1 MYFRIIMSL
10 TPRKINT
17 FLFFKLPAAY
27 FCGVRLRKINSEIC
41 TTTVKHR
48 WINQNP
54 FGSMYF
60 AVQAMAAELTTGALV
75 LSQIKETDKKISML
89 VATQNGTY
97 TKKAVGRIIFT
108 CNDGKKV
115 KQALEE
121 TLLSGEGVTFKMTST
136 GLDEEGEIVSVM
148 NFEWRVKAKKE

>member
-1 MYFRIIMSL
+1 MKL
-10 TPRKINT
+10 TPKKINI

-27 FCGVRLRKINSEIC
+27 FCGVRLKCIEAYEC

-75 LSQIKETDKKISML
+75 LSHIKESGKNISML
-89 VATQNGTY
+89 VSNQKGTY
-97 TKKAVGRIIFT
+97 SKKALGKITFS
-108 CNDGKKV
+108 CADGKKV
-115 KQALEE
+115 LHALEE
-121 TLLSGEGVTFKMTST
+121 SIRSGEGITFWMTSV
-136 GLDEEGEIVSVM
+136 GIDEVGDEVSRM
-148 NFEWRVKAKKE
+148 EFEWRIKVKS

>member
-1 MYFRIIMSL
+1 MLL
-10 TPRKINT
+10 TPQKINT

-27 FCGVRLRKINSEIC
+27 FCGVRLKSIDNHKC

-75 LSQIKETDKKISML
+75 LSQIKESGKNISML
-89 VATQNGTY
+89 VVHQKGIY
-97 TKKAVGRIIFT
+97 TKKALGRITFSCT
-108 CNDGKKV
+108 DGQNV
-115 KQALEE
+115 AQALEK
-121 TLLSGEGVTFKMTST
+121 TFQSGEGITFWMTSV
-136 GLDEEGEIVSVM
+136 GIDEIGEEVSKM
-148 NFEWRVKAKKE
+148 EFEWRVKVKN